1 MTDQYAVIGNPIAH
15 SKSPLIHAAFAREVG
30 HDISYSRMLV
40 PINQFRAA
48 VDEFRHKGAFGANV
62 TLPFKFEAFEYATQ
76 LTDRARASGAVN
88 VLRFGRLDNGQISTE
103 ILGDNTDGIGLT
115 RDITQNLGMALQGA
129 RILLIG
135 AGGAAYGVAGA
146 LLDEN
151 PASLTITNRTY
162 AKAQALATTLV
173 TSTGKYFGSS
183 LMAIS
188 VDKLSHQAFDV
199 IINATS
205 ASMTDT
211 SDNQASLVPAT
222 CFAQGSLAY
231 DMMYGK
237 AQTAFLQLA
246 AQSGARTADGVG
258 MLVEQAAEAFF
269 VWRGVKVKTAPLISS
284 LKQG

>member
-30 HDISYSRMLV
+30 HDISYNRMLV

-48 VDEFRHKGAFGANV
+48 LDEFRSKGARGANV
-62 TLPFKFEAFEYATQ
+62 TLPFKFEAFKYATQ
-76 LTDRARASGAVN
+76 LTDRAKASGAVN
-88 VLRFGRLDNGQISTE
+88 VLRFNELGDGQSGAE
-103 ILGDNTDGIGLT
+103 VLGDNTDGIGLT
-115 RDITQNLGMALQGA
+115 RDITQNLGMALKGA

-146 LLDEN
+146 LLDES
-151 PASLTITNRTY
+151 PTSLTITNRTY
-162 AKAQALATTLV
+162 VKAQALAATL
-173 TSTGKYFGSS
+173 SSKYPGSNA
-183 LMAIS
+183 LAIS
-188 VDKLSHQAFDV
+188 TDELADQPFDI

-205 ASMTDT
+205 ASMTEP
-211 SDNQASLVPAT
+211 SGNEVPLVPAT
-222 CFAQGSLAY
+222 CFGKASLAY
-231 DMMYGK
+231 EMMYGK
-237 AQTAFLQLA
+237 GQTAFLQIA

>member
-30 HDISYSRMLV
+30 HDISYNRMLV

-48 VDEFRHKGAFGANV
+48 LDEFRSKGARGANV
-62 TLPFKFEAFEYATQ
+62 TLPFKFEAFKYATQ
-76 LTDRARASGAVN
+76 LTDRAKASGAVN
-88 VLRFGRLDNGQISTE
+88 VLRFNELGDGQSGAE
-103 ILGDNTDGIGLT
+103 VLGDNTDGIGLT
-115 RDITQNLGMALQGA
+115 RDITQNLGMALKGA

-146 LLDEN
+146 LLDES
-151 PASLTITNRTY
+151 PTSLTITNRTH
-162 AKAQALATTLV
+162 AKAQALAATL
-173 TSTGKYFGSS
+173 SSKYPGSNA
-183 LMAIS
+183 LAIS
-188 VDKLSHQAFDV
+188 TDELADQPFDI

-205 ASMTDT
+205 ASMTEP
-211 SDNQASLVPAT
+211 SGNEVPLVPAT
-222 CFAQGSLAY
+222 CFGKASLAY
-231 DMMYGK
+231 EMMYGK
-237 AQTAFLQLA
+237 SQTAFLQLA